1 MNPLFHEV
9 FQKTRLLSKEL
20 NLVLKDYNLFSTQW
34 SVLYCV
40 HRHEEMTLT
49 NIWRYLNVEAPTVT
63 RTVNRLVELGW
74 LTMCVGKDR
83 REKIVRLS
91 EKAVAKF
98 PVIETSIIQFENKLL
113 KNLLAE
119 EQTML
124 IGLLKKLEQERSE

>member
-20 NLVLKDYNLFSTQW
+20 NLVLKDYDLFATQW

-40 HRHEEMTLT
+40 HQHEEMTLT

-113 KNLLAE
+113 KNLSAE